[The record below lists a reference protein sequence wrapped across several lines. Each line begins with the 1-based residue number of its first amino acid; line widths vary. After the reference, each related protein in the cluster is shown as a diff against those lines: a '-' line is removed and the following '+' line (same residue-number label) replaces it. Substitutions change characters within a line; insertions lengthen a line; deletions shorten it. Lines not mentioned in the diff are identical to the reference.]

1 MKSTGAKGTRASAEE
16 NATRQAEEE
25 GADSVWE
32 DAKRTSSEAPKQGF
46 MGEYIGALREQ
57 MRGGK

>member
-1 MKSTGAKGTRASAEE
+1 MQEE
-16 NATRQAEEE
+16 NAET
-25 GADSVWE
+25 VWE
-32 DAKRTSSEAPKQGF
+32 SAKRRAEQGGERQGF